1 MSANVLNREDILQ
14 ADDIQIELVPV
25 PEWGG
30 EVYAK
35 GMTGSERDRFETSI
49 IMVDGKSNQK
59 LNLAD
64 MRAKLCALAICDED
78 GKKLF
83 TQADIKELGKKS
95 AAALQRVFKV
105 AQRLSGLTDDDVNEL
120 SEGLEESPF
129 VDSPSD

>member
-1 MSANVLNREDILQ
+1 MSANVLNRDDILQ
-14 ADDIQIELVPV
+14 ADDVQIESVPV

-30 EVYAK
+30 DVYVK

-64 MRAKLCALAICDED
+64 MRAKLCKETLCDVD

-83 TQADIKELGKKS
+83 TQADVKELSNKS

-105 AQRLSGLTDDDVNEL
+105 AQRLSGLTDDDLNEL

-129 VDSPSD
+129 DDSASD